1 MYNTI
6 TNNYFFYT
14 LNSYAMNNP
23 VNVEAVFNMFVGAD
37 EATVTIVGQITKG
50 QDAARDEFGRP
61 TECATAPDAFVTY
74 IRINGKEYTDQEAA
88 YLFDLTVQEWDERCC
103 SELYE
108 ALEDLE
114 NAEEIDDELWF

>member
-1 MYNTI
+1 
-6 TNNYFFYT
+6 
-14 LNSYAMNNP
+14 MNNP

-37 EATVTIVGQITKG
+37 EASVTIVGQITKG
-50 QDAARDEFGRP
+50 QDAARDEYGRP
-61 TECATAPDAFVTY
+61 TEFATAPDAFVTY
-74 IRINGKEYTDQEAA
+74 ISINNKEYTDQEAA
-88 YLFDLTVQEWDERCC
+88 FLFDLTLDEWDERCV

>member
-1 MYNTI
+1 
-6 TNNYFFYT
+6 
-14 LNSYAMNNP
+14 MNFP

-37 EATVTIVGQITKG
+37 EVSVTIVGQITKG
-50 QDAARDEFGRP
+50 QDAARDEYGRP

-74 IRINGKEYTDQEAA
+74 ISINGKEYTDQQAA
-88 YLFDLTVQEWDERCC
+88 YLFDLTVQEWDDRCV

-114 NAEEIDDELWF
+114 NAQDIDDELWF